1 MIGIMTIK
9 FELPQDV
16 EQELR
21 QQLGNL
27 DEIARDAF
35 LVQSYREGR
44 LSVGQV
50 GAILGRGVI
59 ETQAWLSERGA
70 PLNYSPDDL
79 EEDRRTLA
87 KLFPDP
93 ER

>member
-1 MIGIMTIK
+1 MTIK

-21 QQLGNL
+21 ERIGDL
-27 DEIARDAF
+27 DQAAKEAF
-35 LVQSYREGR
+35 LVQNYRDGR
-44 LSVGQV
+44 LSLGQI
-50 GAILGRGVI
+50 ATILGRGVI

-70 PLNYSPDDL
+70 PLSYSVDDL

-87 KLFPDP
+87 KLFPES

>member
-1 MIGIMTIK
+1 MAIQ

-16 EQELR
+16 EDELR
-21 QQLGNL
+21 ERFGDL
-27 DEIARDAF
+27 DQAAKEAF
-35 LVQSYREGR
+35 LIQSYRDGR

-50 GAILGRGVI
+50 AAIRGRGVI

-70 PLNYSPDDL
+70 PLNYSVDDL

-87 KLFPDP
+87 KLFPGSDT
-93 ER
+93 